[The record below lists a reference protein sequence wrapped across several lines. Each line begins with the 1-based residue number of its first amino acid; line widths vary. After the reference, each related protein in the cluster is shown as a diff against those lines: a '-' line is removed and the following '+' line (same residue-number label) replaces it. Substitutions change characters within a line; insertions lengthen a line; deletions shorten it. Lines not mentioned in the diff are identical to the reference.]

1 MSNKTPWKKIVSDP
15 DFLGEADFSEGEEK
29 IVTIA
34 SVVSNVKVKTA
45 EGTSEKA
52 VVHFAENIKP
62 MILNVARA
70 KAITKV
76 SGSKFVENW
85 VGVSIQLYIDDNV
98 KAFGDVV
105 SAVRVRPRKPVI
117 RNAVKCADC
126 SNDIQGAMGKS
137 ADYIAAHT
145 QRRYGVPLCSECATR
160 RAALAEQKAQK
171 QMESEGVT
179 ENAQTE
185 IDS

>member
-15 DFLGEADFSEGEEK
+15 DFLGEADFNEGEEI
-29 IVTIA
+29 IVTIDR
-34 SVVSNVKVKTA
+34 VVSGVKVKTA

-52 VVHFAENIKP
+52 VLYFREKIKP
-62 MILNVARA
+62 MILNVARS

-76 SGSKFVENW
+76 AGSKFVEDW

-126 SNDIQGAMGKS
+126 GNDIQGAFGNG
-137 ADYIAAHT
+137 ADYIERYT
-145 QRRYGVPLCSECATR
+145 KKQYGVALCSECAAKR
-160 RAALAEQKAQK
+160 KAQ
-171 QMESEGVT
+171 QEAQQPEESEGVT
-179 ENAQTE
+179 EDAQIE
-185 IDS
+185 ID